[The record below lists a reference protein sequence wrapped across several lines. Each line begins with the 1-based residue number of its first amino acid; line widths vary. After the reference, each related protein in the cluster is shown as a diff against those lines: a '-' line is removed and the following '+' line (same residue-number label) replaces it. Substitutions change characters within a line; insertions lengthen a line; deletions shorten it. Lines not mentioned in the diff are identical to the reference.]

1 MPTTGRLV
9 APDAPADVPDDDA
22 VARAADRIAKLRA
35 RWWRTGPSSM
45 SRSRQLRQSQH
56 HRPKPLASERPP
68 VERIAETLEVLFL
81 NEPELTHGAAR

>member
-35 RWWRTGPSSM
+35 R
-45 SRSRQLRQSQH
+45 
-56 HRPKPLASERPP
+56 
-68 VERIAETLEVLFL
+68 
-81 NEPELTHGAAR
+81 

>member
-1 MPTTGRLV
+1 
-9 APDAPADVPDDDA
+9 
-22 VARAADRIAKLRA
+22 
-35 RWWRTGPSSM
+35 M